1 MSETGWPR
9 LMIAVDLIG
18 DWAPEAVVD
27 MGEGYR
33 REGST
38 KETEV
43 SGKEGVFERVERGDD
58 GDDGVESRKEPRGE
72 DRGLD
77 GSSMVLEIEG
87 RPCIKTKKERKGQ
100 RVMGRRARPS

>member
-1 MSETGWPR
+1 M
-9 LMIAVDLIG
+9 AVDLIG

-58 GDDGVESRKEPRGE
+58 GVESRKEPRGE

-77 GSSMVLEIEG
+77 GSPMAL
-87 RPCIKTKKERKGQ
+87 
-100 RVMGRRARPS
+100 

>member
-1 MSETGWPR
+1 
-9 LMIAVDLIG
+9 
-18 DWAPEAVVD
+18 

-58 GDDGVESRKEPRGE
+58 GVESRKEPRGE
-72 DRGLD
+72 ERGLEN
-77 GSSMVLEIEG
+77 SPMV
-87 RPCIKTKKERKGQ
+87 
-100 RVMGRRARPS
+100 V

>member
-1 MSETGWPR
+1 MV
-9 LMIAVDLIG
+9 AVDPIG

-38 KETEV
+38 KETEA

-58 GDDGVESRKEPRGE
+58 GVESRKEPRGE
-72 DRGLD
+72 ERGLD
-77 GSSMVLEIEG
+77 GSPMTV
-87 RPCIKTKKERKGQ
+87 
-100 RVMGRRARPS
+100 

>member
-1 MSETGWPR
+1 MV
-9 LMIAVDLIG
+9 AVDPIG

-43 SGKEGVFERVERGDD
+43 SGKEGVFERVERGE
-58 GDDGVESRKEPRGE
+58 DGVESRKEPRGE
-72 DRGLD
+72 ERGLD
-77 GSSMVLEIEG
+77 GSPMAV
-87 RPCIKTKKERKGQ
+87 
-100 RVMGRRARPS
+100 

>member
-1 MSETGWPR
+1 MV
-9 LMIAVDLIG
+9 AVDPIG

-58 GDDGVESRKEPRGE
+58 GVESRKEPRGE
-72 DRGLD
+72 ERGLD
-77 GSSMVLEIEG
+77 GSPMAV
-87 RPCIKTKKERKGQ
+87 
-100 RVMGRRARPS
+100 